1 MKYNINLNTL
11 WKLLLE
17 NKNQLIGGQ
26 LIVLVAILISIPIPL
41 MLPVLVDEVLLEKP
55 DSFVATI
62 DAILGS
68 GNAFYYIGIVALTV
82 IFLRFIHFILTVIIT
97 KIFIRLSKEVI
108 YKIRV
113 EIIEYLKTVSMNE
126 YESLGSGAIGANLIT
141 DVDTLDK
148 FIIDSASKLLS
159 AILTFFAI
167 AVVLL
172 SIHPVLGLMILIFQ
186 PLIMLLSKKI
196 AKNVSKYKKDENQAI
211 ENFQEDVGEVLELYG
226 QIKASNKERE
236 FFDRS
241 IGLAKDVKDKSN
253 QYGYKSV
260 ATERFSYTLFLVLFE
275 FLRAS
280 GLLLVVYSDLSIGM
294 MFAMFGYIW
303 FIITP
308 IQDVLA
314 LQYSY
319 ASAKGAMERLD
330 KIFELKQEP
339 NGTKELDSKNGIDIK
354 IKNLNFSY
362 TSEKPILQDINMQIN
377 SKEKIALI
385 GASGS
390 GKTTLAQILAGFYT
404 KDSGDIYYNDFY
416 IEEIEK
422 SSIRSAIFL
431 VLQMP
436 ILFNNTLRF
445 NITMGNDAIS
455 DEQIFEAL
463 EIAQLKDTVLNMQE
477 GLDTVVGRHGIRL
490 SGGQRQRLSISRMVI
505 ANPKVVIFD
514 ESTSALDVHV
524 EARIFESLRPILENK
539 TVITI
544 AHRLSTVRNADRVY
558 VLDGGK
564 IVQEGTHDE
573 LEEEEGHY
581 IEFVRK
587 QLI

>member
-1 MKYNINLNTL
+1 
-11 WKLLLE
+11 
-17 NKNQLIGGQ
+17 
-26 LIVLVAILISIPIPL
+26 

-159 AILTFFAI
+159 AILTFLAI

-362 TSEKPILQDINMQIN
+362 TSEKPILQDINMKIN

-404 KDSGDIYYNDFY
+404 KDSGDIYYNDSY

-490 SGGQRQRLSISRMVI
+490 SGGQRQRLSIARMVI

>member
-11 WKLLLE
+11 WKLILE
-17 NKNQLIGGQ
+17 NKNQLISGQ
-26 LIVLVAILISIPIPL
+26 LIVLVAILVSIPIPL

-62 DAILGS
+62 DSILGS
-68 GNAFYYIGIVALTV
+68 GNAFYYIAIVAATV

-97 KIFIRLSKEVI
+97 KIFTRLSKEVI

-126 YESLGSGAIGANLIT
+126 YESLGSGAVGANLIT

-159 AILTFFAI
+159 AILTFLAI
-167 AVVLL
+167 AIVLL

-226 QIKASNKERE
+226 QIKASNKEVE

-241 IGLAKDVKDKSN
+241 IDLAKDVKDKSN

-319 ASAKGAMERLD
+319 ASAKGAMERLN

-339 NGTKELDSKNGIDIK
+339 NGTKELDSKNGVDIK
-354 IKNLNFSY
+354 IEHLNFSY
-362 TSEKPILQDINMQIN
+362 NSEKPILQDINMEIN
-377 SKEKIALI
+377 YKQKIALI

-404 KDSGDIYYNDFY
+404 KDSGDIYYNTSH

-445 NITMGNDAIS
+445 NITMGNENIS
-455 DEQIFEAL
+455 DEQIFDAL
-463 EIAQLKDTVLNMQE
+463 EIAQLKDTVLNMPDR
-477 GLDTVVGRHGIRL
+477 LDTVVGRHGIRL
-490 SGGQRQRLSISRMVI
+490 SGGQRQRLSIARMVI

-544 AHRLSTVRNADRVY
+544 AHRLSTVRNAHRVY
-558 VLDGGK
+558 VLDDGK
-564 IVQEGTHDE
+564 IAQVGTHEE
-573 LEEEEGHY
+573 LEKAEGHY
-581 IEFVRK
+581 MEFVKR

>member
-1 MKYNINLNTL
+1 
-11 WKLLLE
+11 
-17 NKNQLIGGQ
+17 
-26 LIVLVAILISIPIPL
+26 
-41 MLPVLVDEVLLEKP
+41 
-55 DSFVATI
+55 
-62 DAILGS
+62 
-68 GNAFYYIGIVALTV
+68 
-82 IFLRFIHFILTVIIT
+82 
-97 KIFIRLSKEVI
+97 
-108 YKIRV
+108 
-113 EIIEYLKTVSMNE
+113 
-126 YESLGSGAIGANLIT
+126 
-141 DVDTLDK
+141 
-148 FIIDSASKLLS
+148 
-159 AILTFFAI
+159 
-167 AVVLL
+167 
-172 SIHPVLGLMILIFQ
+172 
-186 PLIMLLSKKI
+186 
-196 AKNVSKYKKDENQAI
+196 
-211 ENFQEDVGEVLELYG
+211 
-226 QIKASNKERE
+226 
-236 FFDRS
+236 
-241 IGLAKDVKDKSN
+241 
-253 QYGYKSV
+253 
-260 ATERFSYTLFLVLFE
+260 
-275 FLRAS
+275 
-280 GLLLVVYSDLSIGM
+280 M

-362 TSEKPILQDINMQIN
+362 TSEKPILQDINMKIN

-404 KDSGDIYYNDFY
+404 KDSGDIYYNDSY

-490 SGGQRQRLSISRMVI
+490 SGGQRQRLSIARMVI

>member
-1 MKYNINLNTL
+1 
-11 WKLLLE
+11 
-17 NKNQLIGGQ
+17 
-26 LIVLVAILISIPIPL
+26 

-362 TSEKPILQDINMQIN
+362 TSEKPILQDINMKIN

-490 SGGQRQRLSISRMVI
+490 SGGQRQRLSIARMVI

>member
-404 KDSGDIYYNDFY
+404 KDSGDIYYNDSY

-490 SGGQRQRLSISRMVI
+490 SGGQRQRLSIARMVI

>member
-11 WKLLLE
+11 YKLLLQ
-17 NKNQLIGGQ
+17 NKSQLISGQ
-26 LIVLVAILISIPIPL
+26 LIVLAAILISIPIPL

-97 KIFIRLSKEVI
+97 KIFTRLSKEVI

-159 AILTFFAI
+159 AILTFLAI
-167 AVVLL
+167 AVVLI

-226 QIKASNKERE
+226 QIKASNKEVE

-241 IGLAKDVKDKSN
+241 IDLAKDVKDKSN

-319 ASAKGAMERLD
+319 ASAKGAMERLN

-339 NGTKELDSKNGIDIK
+339 NGVKELDSNNGVDIK
-354 IKNLNFSY
+354 IENLNFSY
-362 TSEKPILQDINMQIN
+362 NSEKPILQNINMKIN

-404 KDSGDIYYNDFY
+404 KESGQILYNNNQ
-416 IEEIEK
+416 IEDTNK
-422 SSIRSAIFL
+422 SSIRNAIFL

-445 NITMGNDAIS
+445 NITMGDDSIS

-463 EIAQLKDTVLNMQE
+463 AIAQLKDTVLNMPE
-477 GLDTVVGRHGIRL
+477 ALDTVVGRHGIRL
-490 SGGQRQRLSISRMVI
+490 SGGQRQRLSIARMVI

-524 EARIFESLRPILENK
+524 EARIFESLKPILENK

-558 VLDGGK
+558 VLDDGK
-564 IVQEGTHDE
+564 IVQEGTHKE

-581 IEFVRK
+581 MEFVRK

>member
-159 AILTFFAI
+159 AILTFLAI

-362 TSEKPILQDINMQIN
+362 TSEKPILQDINMKIN

-404 KDSGDIYYNDFY
+404 KDSGDIYYNDSY

-490 SGGQRQRLSISRMVI
+490 SGGQRQRLSIARMVI